1 MEVRHDLDVEAAE
14 TADSLG
20 LAFARAATPGSHPA
34 FVSMLTDLVRER
46 LALPDD
52 TASDDTAPDNPTPDN
67 PTPDNPEP
75 DSTDLDYPALGGL
88 GMPSHDCPADC
99 CRYVR
104 GASRA

>member
-1 MEVRHDLDVEAAE
+1 MV
-14 TADSLG
+14 
-20 LAFARAATPGSHPA
+20 
-34 FVSMLTDLVRER
+34 TDLVRER

-52 TASDDTAPDNPTPDN
+52 TASDDTAPDNPTPDNPTPDNPTPDN

>member
-1 MEVRHDLDVEAAE
+1 MV
-14 TADSLG
+14 
-20 LAFARAATPGSHPA
+20 
-34 FVSMLTDLVRER
+34 TDLVRER

-52 TASDDTAPDNPTPDN
+52 TASDDTASDDTASDDTASDDTAPDN